1 MMSLKYVTMTFLVL
15 LTSAIGGI
23 EVSSVVDRTAVT
35 NYLQSELAS
44 IAKAHNS
51 INSLLREKRIPIGD
65 QPCSL
70 RDVFASDNKQHGKLM
85 VILSDDSND
94 IECRVALERAPI
106 GSKCIAPC
114 GCTGSQQ
121 WIQFA
126 VLNRMRRS
134 EPSQWMVCQVR
145 LFSFLQGVNRYVS
158 SFLPFR
164 CY

>member
-1 MMSLKYVTMTFLVL
+1 MSLKYVTMTFLVL
-15 LTSAIGGI
+15 LSSAIGGF
-23 EVSSVVDRTAVT
+23 EVNSVVDRTAVT
-35 NYLQSELAS
+35 TFLQSELAS

-70 RDVFASDNKQHGKLM
+70 RDIFNTDNKQHGKLM
-85 VILSDDSND
+85 VILSDESNE
-94 IECRVALERAPI
+94 IECRIALERAPI

-145 LFSFLQGVNRYVS
+145 SFAFYRKNSHVMYRTFCLSVH
-158 SFLPFR
+158 
-164 CY
+164 